1 MKLFATIALAFVTV
15 FSASPVFAEPELRG
29 SPTELT
35 QYLKD
40 IPKTVSVVGT
50 AEVKVQAD
58 RAVVSLSVRTE
69 DKLLATALRAN
80 QKLRAEILSSLNQ
93 KGLKS
98 DQIKASQF
106 SQTPKYGLF
115 GDKAKS
121 YVVENTVKV
130 TVHNEKEFQAV
141 AGVVDSVNEAR
152 YLGVEFEQTDK
163 VTYKNKALAEA
174 CDKASEKKQL
184 LESKF
189 GFKLVAQKMSE
200 GVKVTPVGTQ
210 LAQYAEY
217 GSSSRSS
224 KAVGVTSIS
233 GSTSDGGDE
242 GGANFGELIY
252 TGEVT
257 VEYRVEYRVEK

>member
-1 MKLFATIALAFVTV
+1 
-15 FSASPVFAEPELRG
+15 
-29 SPTELT
+29 
-35 QYLKD
+35 
-40 IPKTVSVVGT
+40 
-50 AEVKVQAD
+50 
-58 RAVVSLSVRTE
+58 
-69 DKLLATALRAN
+69 
-80 QKLRAEILSSLNQ
+80 
-93 KGLKS
+93 
-98 DQIKASQF
+98 SQF

>member
-1 MKLFATIALAFVTV
+1 MKFFATTVLLFVIV
-15 FSASPVFAEPELRG
+15 SAAFAEPELRG

-69 DKLLATALRAN
+69 DKLLATALRVN
-80 QKLRAEILSSLNQ
+80 QKLRAEIISSLIQ
-93 KGLKS
+93 KGLKA
-98 DQIKASQF
+98 DQMKASQF

-121 YVVENTVKV
+121 YLVENTIKIS
-130 TVHNEKEFQAV
+130 VHNEKEFQAV
-141 AGVVDSVNEAR
+141 AGVVDSVNEVR

-163 VTYKNKALAEA
+163 VTYKNKALADA

-200 GVKVTPVGTQ
+200 GVRVTRAGTQ
-210 LAQYAEY
+210 LEQIREY
-217 GSSSRSS
+217 ENSSRSG
-224 KAVGVTSIS
+224 KPVGVTSIS
-233 GSTSDGGDE
+233 GSASEVGDE

-252 TGEVT
+252 TAEVT
-257 VEYRVEYRVEK
+257 VEYRVDK